1 MMKNNLNKNLIE
13 RYSRQIVLKNVGVVG
28 QKKIRSSKVLIV
40 GAGGLGC
47 PIADYLSRAG
57 VGTIGIADFDKVNLS
72 NIHRQNL
79 YNSKDV
85 GKYKVDVVKEKI
97 KSINPFTKIK
107 TYKKKIT
114 NKNLNNVIKSFD
126 IIVDGS
132 DNFKTKFL
140 LNKYSI
146 KYKKNLIVGAIN
158 KFDGHVFT
166 FDFKDKKTPCLRCF
180 YQSEPSDEI
189 LNCEAEGIMGP
200 VAGIIGNIQANEV
213 LKKILKIG
221 KDLNKNILIINF
233 LTLNFR
239 KVAFK
244 KNKNCSCKKH

>member
-1 MMKNNLNKNLIE
+1 MKNYLNKNQIE
-13 RYSRQIVLKNVGVVG
+13 RYSRQIVLKDVGVVG
-28 QKKIRSSKVLIV
+28 QKKIINSKILIV

-47 PIADYLSRAG
+47 PIADYLTRAG

-79 YNSKDV
+79 YNLNDI

-97 KSINPFTKIK
+97 KSINSIIKIK
-107 TYKKKIT
+107 TYKKKIN
-114 NKNLNNVIKSFD
+114 NKNFNNIIRFYD

-146 KYKKNLIVGAIN
+146 KYKKTLIVGAIS
-158 KFDGHVFT
+158 KFDGHIFT
-166 FDFKDKKTPCLRCF
+166 FDFKNKKNPCLKCF

-200 VAGIIGNIQANEV
+200 VAGIIGNIQANEI
-213 LKKILKIG
+213 LKNILKIG
-221 KDLNKNILIINF
+221 KDLNKYILIINL

-239 KVAFK
+239 KVLFTKK
-244 KNKNCSCKKH
+244 KNCICKK

>member
-1 MMKNNLNKNLIE
+1 MKNNLNKKLIE
-13 RYSRQIVLKNVGVVG
+13 RYSRQIVLKDVGVVG

-57 VGTIGIADFDKVNLS
+57 VGTIGIADFDKINLS

-79 YNSKDV
+79 YNSKDI

-114 NKNLNNVIKSFD
+114 NKNLNNIIKSFD
-126 IIVDGS
+126 VIVDGS

-146 KYKKNLIVGAIN
+146 KYKKILIVGAIS